1 MTRLILVRHG
11 QTDWNLTKRIQSYT
25 DVPLNEVGRSQ
36 TQQVTIKLKD
46 IKIDVIYSS
55 PLSRAYESAKI
66 IAQYHKGIEIIKEP
80 ALTEINMGEWEGMF
94 TKEAKEKIPECRQW
108 LENPFSVTPPSGES
122 VSDLKKRVISKLNQI
137 INSSQDKTI
146 CLVAHQMTNTIIK
159 CHYQNLPFSWDLLP
173 GNAEWEE
180 IIIKRVGVGE
190 W

>member
-80 ALTEINMGEWEGMF
+80 ALTEINMGEWD
-94 TKEAKEKIPECRQW
+94 
-108 LENPFSVTPPSGES
+108 S
-122 VSDLKKRVISKLNQI
+122 
-137 INSSQDKTI
+137 
-146 CLVAHQMTNTIIK
+146 
-159 CHYQNLPFSWDLLP
+159 Y
-173 GNAEWEE
+173 
-180 IIIKRVGVGE
+180 
-190 W
+190 